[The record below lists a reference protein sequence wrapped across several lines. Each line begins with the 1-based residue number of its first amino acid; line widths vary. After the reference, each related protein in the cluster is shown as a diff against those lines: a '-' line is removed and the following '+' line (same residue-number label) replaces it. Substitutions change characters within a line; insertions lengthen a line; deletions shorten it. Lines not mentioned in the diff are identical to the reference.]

1 MRPNTNL
8 SSPEGILRNMEET
21 LLRQRTDLLRRR
33 AEAQPTLRSYEY
45 GVLVG
50 VEGALRA
57 LWSELRIA
65 SLLSEEGEA
74 ELLAFLGETAGAE

>member
-8 SSPEGILRNMEET
+8 SGPEGALRNLEEA
-21 LLRQRTDLLRRR
+21 LLRQRTDLLGRV
-33 AEAQPTLRSYEY
+33 AKAQPALRSYEY

-50 VEGALRA
+50 VEGALRG
-57 LWSELRIA
+57 LWSELRAA